1 MSVRR
6 LGPPPGPGAKV
17 GVYTLEAEVGR
28 GGLAT
33 VYRAHGPD
41 GVVAIKIMNP
51 EKTTEEQVKRIE
63 REFKAMRR
71 ADSPY
76 VVEVI
81 TSGEHDGY
89 PWLALE
95 FVDGQTLEKLI
106 LDLVER
112 PVPQRWDDVV
122 KLLRGLLQALSHIHG
137 MGMVHRDLKP
147 SNVLVSK
154 EGHPKLTDFGSVKA
168 PDAFTTN
175 LTMAGHLVGTV
186 AFMAPEQITEDR
198 LDHRADL
205 YALGATLYVML
216 TGRRAVEA
224 DSIAGYLA
232 KHLMEDPR
240 PPVEVDPRV
249 PPKLSRMCMR
259 LLKKEPDQRFPSAD
273 AVLEALDAD
282 DTVPTIV
289 LQGRQQVL
297 RQVEEHLRA
306 VRRGQGRAVAVLGA
320 PGSGRTAVLA
330 AIEASAA
337 QSRLPCGRLTFPL
350 SESIE
355 KSLMKAVPG
364 KGSFRRRLKAGSV
377 LLLDDLDRAK
387 PADIRTLEALL
398 RDPELSAS
406 MFLAYSLAVGP
417 ARDLPAATDAL
428 LDRLTANLLLDP
440 GETPLVCEPLSR
452 KQVTAMLRRMGLS
465 GAASGTLGRRLHAH
479 TRGLPRALG
488 EQLEALT
495 DAGWVVGDDGT
506 LELTVPLQQV
516 REGRLPV
523 HEARRQGILASFE
536 ALSGA
541 SQRAVE
547 ALAVLGN
554 DSDAG
559 VLEAVCPGAV
569 QALNHASDFV
579 ERRTEGMHDLLRFA
593 RPEMRDVIYD
603 RLGAQQRSTLHRGA
617 AEVLLARHKR
627 RLGSIAEPAAVHLLK
642 AGEAGRAYPLLVTA
656 AQRAARQ
663 RKLREARVLADKA
676 LEVRE
681 WGKTELATDTMDPR
695 LHMQVLAVLG
705 EVLLGMREPERAL
718 VSLEAAL
725 EVAATVQDAP
735 TVEIEAR
742 LGMALVELG
751 RPEDAVARL
760 QRALRALD
768 LGSPVRFP
776 VTRSLATAL
785 IALGKTNAAARVW
798 EAALADAREQGSPGR
813 LGAVLLGIG
822 ELELARGNPLKATRA
837 LERAESGL
845 RSSRMVQ
852 PLASCLER
860 LSEVALLDGRYR
872 ACIAR
877 ADEAIRL
884 ATESSD
890 HDVVLKAQLHK
901 AEALLSGGQDD
912 ATGELTREMV
922 DAVRATPGI
931 ANAEMLSTL
940 RHLALQTLGEASASK
955 LPTPAGA
962 PTSPPAALARW
973 ELYAAWEMILDGS
986 TGAAL
991 SRAKR
996 CAEVTKGPGLAGLRM
1011 EALLCLSCLG
1021 VQVDSELKELVQ
1033 RVLAGMAP
1041 EMRRPYVE
1049 RLRRLG
1055 IFKG

>member
-1 MSVRR
+1 MSARR
-6 LGPPPGPGAKV
+6 LGPPPGPGARV
-17 GVYTLEAEVGR
+17 GVYTLGAEVGR

-33 VYRAHGPD
+33 VYRAQGPE
-41 GVVAIKIMNP
+41 GVVAVKIMNP

-81 TSGEHDGY
+81 TSGEHEGY

-122 KLLRGLLQALSHIHG
+122 HLLRGLLQALAHIHG

-154 EGHPKLTDFGSVKA
+154 QGQPKLTDFGSVKA

-240 PPVEVDPRV
+240 PPVELDPRV
-249 PPKLSRMCMR
+249 PTKLSRICMR
-259 LLKKEPDQRFPSAD
+259 LLKKEPDDRYPNAQ
-273 AVLEALDAD
+273 AVLDALDAD
-282 DTVPTIV
+282 DAVPTVV
-289 LQGRQQVL
+289 LQGRQGVLKQVD
-297 RQVEEHLRA
+297 EHLR
-306 VRRGQGRAVAVLGA
+306 GLPHGHGRAVAVLGVR
-320 PGSGRTAVLA
+320 GSGRSALLT
-330 AIEASAA
+330 AIEIRAGQAS
-337 QSRLPCGRLTFPL
+337 LPCGRLDFPL
-350 SESIE
+350 SDTIE
-355 KSLMKAVPG
+355 RCLMKAVPG
-364 KGSFRRRLKAGSV
+364 KGSFRRRLKAGCV
-377 LLLDDLDRAK
+377 LLLDDLDQAR
-387 PADIRTLEALL
+387 PQDIRTLEALL
-398 RDPELSAS
+398 RDPDVSAAV
-406 MFLAYSLAVGP
+406 FIAYSLELDGDA
-417 ARDLPAATDAL
+417 LPADTDAL
-428 LDRLTANLLLDP
+428 LERLTSNLLLDP
-440 GETPLVCEPLSR
+440 LEAPLVCAPLTR
-452 KQVTAMLRRMGLS
+452 PQTVAILRRMGLS
-465 GAASGTLGRRLHAH
+465 GAAAGTLGRRLHNH
-479 TRGLPRALG
+479 TRGLPRVL
-488 EQLEALT
+488 EDQLEALAE
-495 DAGWVVGDDGT
+495 AGWVVGDDGS
-506 LELTVPLQQV
+506 LELAVPLSQV

-523 HEARRQGILASFE
+523 HEARRQGILAAFE
-536 ALSGA
+536 ALPGS

-547 ALAVLGN
+547 ALAVLG
-554 DSDAG
+554 DDIDEG
-559 VLEAVCPGAV
+559 VLEAVCAGAV
-569 QALNHASDFV
+569 RSLDHAGEFV
-579 ERRTEGMHDLLRFA
+579 VRRGEGLHELLRFA
-593 RPEMRDVIYD
+593 RPEIRDVVYD
-603 RLGAQQRSTLHRGA
+603 RLGVSERSALHRA
-617 AEVLLARHKR
+617 SAEVLLARHKR
-627 RLGSIAEPAAVHLLK
+627 RMGSIAEPAAEHLLK

-681 WGKTELATDTMDPR
+681 WGKSELASDTMDPR
-695 LHMQVLAVLG
+695 LHMQVLSVLG
-705 EVLLGMREPERAL
+705 EVLLAMRKPERAL
-718 VSLEAAL
+718 TSLEAAL
-725 EVAATVQDAP
+725 EVSAQVDGAETL
-735 TVEIEAR
+735 ELEAR
-742 LGMALVELG
+742 VGMALVQLG
-751 RPEDAVARL
+751 RPDEALPRLDAARK
-760 QRALRALD
+760 RLD
-768 LGSPVRFP
+768 PGSPVRFP
-776 VTRSLATAL
+776 VTRALAEAL
-785 IALGKTNAAARVW
+785 IALGRTNAAARIW
-798 EAALADAREQGSPGR
+798 DAALTEAREGSSPGR

-822 ELELARGNPLKATRA
+822 ELELARGNPLKAARA

-845 RSSRMVQ
+845 RTARMGRE
-852 PLASCLER
+852 LAACLER

-872 ACIAR
+872 ACLAR
-877 ADEAIRL
+877 ADEAARL
-884 ATESSD
+884 AGESGD
-890 HDVVLKAQLHK
+890 DDVALAAKLHK

-912 ATGELTREMV
+912 ASAELAREMV
-922 DAVRATPGI
+922 ATVRGMPGLADAGA
-931 ANAEMLSTL
+931 LSTL
-940 RHLALQTLGEASASK
+940 RHLALQTLGESAAGK
-955 LPTPAGA
+955 LPSPAGA
-962 PTSPPAALARW
+962 PNGPKAAIARW

-991 SRAKR
+991 SRAKK
-996 CAEVTKGPGLAGLRM
+996 CAEAASGPGLAGLRM

-1021 VQVDSELKELVQ
+1021 APVDSELKELVQ

-1055 IFKG
+1055 IFKA